1 MRITVVILTFVVAI
15 CGLFLGVKA
24 WREATTVTVRLD
36 DSPSLPSPSKNGPHP
51 KAVIVG
57 GTEYDF
63 GIMEQGQES
72 EHVFTI
78 RNDGDAP
85 LQLAANYKGANTC
98 ECTVGKLER
107 NLIEPGQTVHV
118 TVSWGVKKPAIAF
131 AHSARIRTNDPDMVT
146 IPFLIKGIIGRR
158 AVINPT
164 DNWSV
169 GQLEPDDIVRVDLT
183 IHTEIADSFKLLKIE
198 NPSGLLVTSSQAMT
212 GKDLAALAAD
222 GRAAP
227 DDTDKID
234 QVIAQ
239 LKANDS
245 RPLPRAGYKITATVD
260 AAKFP
265 AGPFVETLTLH
276 TDLADNHT
284 IDFRLRGSRS
294 GSIEFMAAQGSE
306 WVSTKLLLKLG
317 SFSAAKGKSLKI
329 PMLIKNVEGD
339 GKIQVTSTKPKFL
352 QVAIQRDPNF
362 PAKTNRRY
370 LMTLTVPPGQPPV
383 VLTHRRRGVVTLT
396 LDGQTKRT
404 MRFFVGFVSR

>member
-1 MRITVVILTFVVAI
+1 MRIIVVILTFVVTI
-15 CGLFLGVKA
+15 SGLFLGIKA
-24 WREATTVTVRLD
+24 WRESTTVTVRVD
-36 DSPSLPSPSKNGPHP
+36 DPSSLPSPSRNPPHP

-85 LQLAANYKGANTC
+85 LRLAANYKGANTC
-98 ECTVGKLER
+98 ECTVGKLDR

-118 TVSWGVKKPAIAF
+118 TVSWGVKKPVISF

-146 IPFLIKGIIGRR
+146 IPFLIKGVIGRR
-158 AVINPT
+158 AVIKPSP
-164 DNWSV
+164 NWGV
-169 GQLEPDDIVRVDLT
+169 GQLESDDIVEVDLT

-212 GKDLAALAAD
+212 DKELAALAAVD
-222 GRAAP
+222 SAAP
-227 DDTDKID
+227 DDTEKIAK
-234 QVIAQ
+234 VNAR
-239 LKANDS
+239 LKAGNN

-260 AAKFP
+260 ASKFP
-265 AGPFVETLTLH
+265 DGPFVETLTLH

-294 GSIEFMAAQGSE
+294 GSIEFMAARGSE
-306 WVSTKLLLKLG
+306 WVSKKLLLRLG

-362 PAKTNRRY
+362 PAKNNRRY
-370 LMTLTVPPGQPPV
+370 WMTLTVPPGQPPV

-396 LDGQTKRT
+396 LDGETKRT